1 MTAQVAV
8 LNLAGV
14 AVASDTFVT
23 TGFGDQLKS
32 MGNTHKI
39 YELGSQHK
47 VLVLHSGSASI
58 NSIPQQLHISEW
70 AKSLS
75 LPLPTLQAYIDSYRT
90 WAASEKKMATTE
102 GELRVIN
109 ELLNEHYYD
118 LVREIDRAI
127 QNLYVEEGTS
137 ERKRKTMI
145 RLAIEEAIGGNEGY
159 LHGLESYPALTEKL
173 CAKALADHELNVS
186 EKVEYIFKRFDLSEE
201 LLQRLAATAPMILSR
216 VQPMSSDP
224 EIAFVGF
231 GEDEPF
237 AGVIRVTCRGMYGGM
252 LAANSGF
259 KMKVAPVENGSAISY
274 FAQRDAMW
282 GFVNGSTFD
291 TVEEAK
297 RLISD
302 AVEERWGDTTP
313 EAIGYEVAEEVAEKL
328 GQFAHEK
335 YVSPMLKTIEAMGMN
350 SLASLADS
358 LVGLQATATYSQA
371 GAATVGGLI
380 EVATIDRINGVQW
393 KRSLPR
399 NHDAKID

>member
-23 TGFGDQLKS
+23 TWIGNQAKS

-39 YELGSQHK
+39 YELGTQHK
-47 VLVLHSGSASI
+47 VVVLHSGAASI
-58 NSIPQQLHISEW
+58 NSVPQQLHIAEW
-70 AKSLS
+70 AKTLS
-75 LPLPTLQAYIDSYRT
+75 LPLPTLQAYADSYRT
-90 WAASEKKMATTE
+90 WSASEKKMSTPEAE
-102 GELRVIN
+102 WQVIN
-109 ELLNEHYYD
+109 AILNEHYHD
-118 LVREIDRAI
+118 LAREIDAALDG
-127 QNLYVEEGTS
+127 LYFEDGTT
-137 ERKRKTMI
+137 ERKKRTAQKQLIHTTI
-145 RLAIEEAIGGNEGY
+145 DGNGSY
-159 LHGLESYPALTEKL
+159 LHGLETYPGLTERLTTKWIT
-173 CAKALADHELNVS
+173 DHEFNVG
-186 EKVEYIFKRFDLSEE
+186 EKVEYIFKRFELEEAWISRLVDLAPFI
-201 LLQRLAATAPMILSR
+201 LARI
-216 VQPMSSDP
+216 QPMASDS

-237 AGVIRVTCRGMYGGM
+237 AGTLRMTCRGLYGGV
-252 LAANSGF
+252 LAATTGIRF
-259 KMKVAPVENGSAISY
+259 RVAPIDNPSGISY

-282 GFVNGSTFD
+282 GFVNGSTPGTLD
-291 TVEEAK
+291 EMRNQINE
-297 RLISD
+297 
-302 AVEERWGDTTP
+302 AVEKRWGHTTP
-313 EAIGYEVAEEVAEKL
+313 ELIGVEVADEVAEKINEWA
-328 GQFAHEK
+328 QET